1 MAIKSRRMNSLL
13 YGHGYSV
20 ARICQLQTK
29 ANSELKM
36 CLYFK
41 MIKRIK
47 NNEKV
52 KIDRKHC
59 LIHENYVLFKF
70 PGSFL
75 WKHSHAQLFMYH
87 LTCLWLAVLH
97 CKYRVGRVVA
107 TEIIW
112 LTKSMLFTVCK
123 TCMETFLPSMFFCC
137 MPWHGGII
145 QT

>member
-1 MAIKSRRMNSLL
+1 MKKSKWL
-13 YGHGYSV
+13 
-20 ARICQLQTK
+20 
-29 ANSELKM
+29 
-36 CLYFK
+36 
-41 MIKRIK
+41 
-47 NNEKV
+47 
-52 KIDRKHC
+52 DRKHC

-70 PGSFL
+70 PASFL

-123 TCMETFLPSMFFCC
+123 TCIETFLPSLNFAACHDMEASYKHNVEQKKQDAKDTCEL
-137 MPWHGGII
+137 HDLIYI
-145 QT
+145 QVF